1 MDLTASSRTHN
12 RYLGFLLAVVNKL
25 EKYVSLDEK
34 VPIILFL
41 LLNEAIEWTFIR
53 TVLLTYS

>member
-12 RYLGFLLAVVNKL
+12 RYPVFLLAVVNKL

-34 VPIILFL
+34 VIILFL
-41 LLNEAIEWTFIR
+41 LLNEAIEWTFIC